1 MVRSRLAASALVVV
15 LALVGCTQEPEEGP
29 QVRLLGDEDG
39 VPVLEYPVP
48 LLDVEPSLEVIWEG
62 TGPVLREGDPVL
74 LDFYS
79 ESGTDASVI
88 GETYTAEP
96 RAYRLTR
103 ADLGEELVEALAGRH
118 VGSRLLQVI
127 PAGPDQPGPV
137 VAVMDLRPTR
147 ATGDPV
153 EPRADLPVVSLADDG
168 APEVEVPTDAPP
180 TDLVIQPL
188 LRGTGPQVGPGQVV
202 TVQYLGVRWSDG
214 TEFESTWGEDGLP
227 AAFPIGVGSVIPGWD
242 AGLVEQTVGSQVLLV
257 VPPELGYGG
266 TVNAL
271 ADETL
276 VFVVDILAASGG
288 PED

>member
-1 MVRSRLAASALVVV
+1 MSRTRAAA
-15 LALVGCTQEPEEGP
+15 LALVATLALAACAPEPEPGP

-48 LLDVEPSLEVIWEG
+48 LLDAQAELEVIWEG

-88 GETYTAEP
+88 GETFTSEP

-103 ADLGEELVEALAGRH
+103 AELGEDLVDALAGRH

-127 PAGPDQPGPV
+127 PPGPGQPDPV
-137 VAVMDLRPTR
+137 IAVMDLRPTR
-147 ATGDPV
+147 ASGEPV
-153 EPRADLPVVSLADDG
+153 EVRPDLPVVTLADDG
-168 APEVEVPTDAPP
+168 APQIEVPGGEPP
-180 TDLVIQPL
+180 VDLVVQPL
-188 LRGTGPQVGPGQVV
+188 LRGSGPQVGPGQVV
-202 TVQYLGVRWSDG
+202 TVQYHGVRWSDG
-214 TEFESTWGEDGLP
+214 TEFESTWGGDGLP
-227 AAFPIGVGSVIPGWD
+227 GAFPIGVGSVIAGWD

-257 VPPELGYGG
+257 IPPELGYGG
-266 TVNAL
+266 TAHVL

-276 VFVVDILAASGG
+276 VFVIDILAASGG
-288 PED
+288 PEG

>member
-1 MVRSRLAASALVVV
+1 MARSRLAAPAVILV
-15 LALVGCTQEPEEGP
+15 LALAACVQEPEEGP

-39 VPVLEYPVP
+39 VPVLEYEVP
-48 LLDVEPSLEVIWEG
+48 LLDAERSLEVVWEG

-103 ADLGEELVEALAGRH
+103 ADLGEDLVEALAGRH

-127 PAGPDQPGPV
+127 PPGPDQPDPV
-137 VAVMDLRPTR
+137 IAVMDLRPTR
-147 ATGDPV
+147 ASGEPV
-153 EPRADLPVVSLADDG
+153 EPRADLPVVTLADDG
-168 APEVEVPTDAPP
+168 APAVEVPAAAPP

-188 LRGTGPQVGPGQVV
+188 LRGTGPQVAPGQVV
-202 TVQYLGVRWSDG
+202 TVQYRGVRWSDG
-214 TEFESTWGEDGLP
+214 TAFESTWEEDGLP
-227 AAFPIGVGSVIPGWD
+227 AAFPIGVGSVIAGWD

-266 TVNAL
+266 TANAL

-276 VFVVDILAASGG
+276 VFVIDILAASGG
-288 PED
+288 PEG